1 MWEAPSG
8 SFTVDKSKTEIFQP
22 IGGWNDPVDV
32 KIPWQVEA
40 PAYQSNPKLKNLY
53 GIELAKNDNPLDA
66 AIRIFPDDDAKAMW
80 ISDHWV
86 NDPIT
91 IAAKDAYLK
100 SLEQVP
106 PLDRTQLAAKVLAIS
121 EERVLNSFGR
131 MVHTAEPKDRIAALK
146 LYSDILGYT
155 GKVEIDNS
163 VKNITNNELTI
174 KLVKPEASKNVKVI
188 DHTPN
193 VKSEIATE
201 ILPSPISLKLVGG
214 VSR

>member
-1 MWEAPSG
+1 MWVAPTD
-8 SFTVDKSKTEIFQP
+8 SFTVDKSKTEVFQP

-32 KIPWQVEA
+32 KTPWQAEA
-40 PAYQSNPKLKNLY
+40 PAYQSNPKLKNLF
-53 GIELAKNDNPLDA
+53 GVELALNDNPLDA
-66 AIRIFPDDDAKAMW
+66 AVRIFPDDDAKALW
-80 ISDHWV
+80 ISHHWLT
-86 NDPIT
+86 DPVV
-91 IAAKDAYLK
+91 IAAKETHLK
-100 SLEQVP
+100 VLENAP
-106 PLDRTQLAAKVLAIS
+106 PLDRTQLASKVLAIS
-121 EERVLNSFGR
+121 EEKVLNSHGR
-131 MVHTAEPKDRIAALK
+131 MVHVAEAKDRIAALK

-201 ILPSPISLKLVGG
+201 IPSLPINLKLVGG
-214 VSR
+214 ISR